1 MKKKSRPNLLNDK
14 TSLTLQNASGSFFV
28 GYNQQGI
35 NKKFGSAIRKKRI
48 ELGYSQEKLAEV
60 AGLNR
65 SFLSELERG
74 ITTISIERADKL
86 CHVLGTTLADMLS

>member
-1 MKKKSRPNLLNDK
+1 MSGK
-14 TSLTLQNASGSFFV
+14 TSLTVKNTSGSFFV
-28 GYNQQGI
+28 GYNQQDI

-48 ELGYSQEKLAEV
+48 ELGYSQESLAEI

-74 ITTISIERADKL
+74 ITTISIERAEKL
-86 CHVLGTTLADMLS
+86 CRVLGTSLAEILS